1 MIRHTGRPSSQLVSF
16 DIDMLFSTGTGGS
29 RGREVVDHATATIVE
44 GQMGARH
51 GVSRTGGGTS
61 SSVRGGVDR
70 IVKVVSICK
79 YEFLDYFVLGNE

>member
-1 MIRHTGRPSSQLVSF
+1 MFHLLFRVILVMIRHTGRPSSQLVSF

-51 GVSRTGGGTS
+51 GVSRTGGGACP
-61 SSVRGGVDR
+61 SVRGGVDR
-70 IVKVVSICK
+70 IVKVVSIC
-79 YEFLDYFVLGNE
+79 N

>member
-16 DIDMLFSTGTGGS
+16 DIDMLFSTRTGGS

-51 GVSRTGGGTS
+51 GVSRTTGGGACP
-61 SSVRGGVDR
+61 SVGGGVDR
-70 IVKVVSICK
+70 IVKVVSIC
-79 YEFLDYFVLGNE
+79 N